1 MNRKE
6 REIKELSLI
15 EEIFK
20 KAKVLRLGLCENNN
34 PYIVPLNFGY
44 KDNHIYLHSS
54 KKGMKIDILKKNN
67 KVAFE
72 VDFDYALIESHRAC
86 GFSMDYESVIGFGRA
101 FFIEDTNQKKEA
113 LDIIMAHYSLNK
125 FEYELDELEKVSLI
139 RIDIDSMTGK
149 KS

>member
-67 KVAFE
+67 NVAFE
-72 VDFDYALIESHRAC
+72 VDLDHVLIESHRAC

-113 LDIIMAHYSLNK
+113 LDIIMAHYSPNK

>member
-1 MNRKE
+1 
-6 REIKELSLI
+6 
-15 EEIFK
+15 
-20 KAKVLRLGLCENNN
+20 
-34 PYIVPLNFGY
+34 
-44 KDNHIYLHSS
+44 
-54 KKGMKIDILKKNN
+54 MKIDILKKNN

-72 VDFDYALIESHRAC
+72 VDLDYALIESHRAC

-113 LDIIMAHYSLNK
+113 LDIIMAHYSPNK

>member
-67 KVAFE
+67 NVAFE
-72 VDFDYALIESHRAC
+72 VDLDHVLIESHRAC

-113 LDIIMAHYSLNK
+113 FDIIMAHYSPNK

>member
-67 KVAFE
+67 NVAFE
-72 VDFDYALIESHRAC
+72 VDLDHVLIESHRAC
-86 GFSMDYESVIGFGRA
+86 GFSMDYQSVIGFGRA

-113 LDIIMAHYSLNK
+113 LDIIMAHYSPNK